1 MINTDIL
8 MVNTEMIFVEK
19 FYRLHFQRTFRIWRR
34 FTFSTAFTAVQAT
47 IISHWDLCIC
57 LLIDLPLHPSPTC
70 WPPCISWVCRAILLP
85 WGPGPCY
92 LFSLKWPSFRAT
104 WFASLLSCRQLW
116 STQQSLPWL
125 SHFKL
130 LIDTYPL
137 ADLIPLTVFCLFSI
151 RIPSSYI
158 LYNLCIY

>member
-19 FYRLHFQRTFRIWRR
+19 FYRLHFQRTFRIWRC
-34 FTFSTAFTAVQAT
+34 FTFSTASTAVQAT
-47 IISHWDLCIC
+47 IISHRDLCIC

-92 LFSLKWPSFRAT
+92 LFSLKWPSLRAT
-104 WFASLLSCRQLW
+104 WFASLLSCRHTTVIYPTKFALVISFQIADRH
-116 STQQSLPWL
+116 LPIGR
-125 SHFKL
+125 SH
-130 LIDTYPL
+130 
-137 ADLIPLTVFCLFSI
+137 
-151 RIPSSYI
+151 SSNSVLPFFHKNFIFVYTI
-158 LYNLCIY
+158 